1 VGRKG
6 APGNADWKWNVLRCF
21 RKVVRD
27 SQKRSLRGNE
37 FVLSVCYV
45 TVQCS
50 DHELRHVSVVLHV
63 YAEKSTF
70 KLSRFSIGRN
80 NVRCSWFTGE
90 SNQLNDAGVMDMLLC
105 YFWVFLINVSV
116 HNFFANHTACYWHHI
131 VICPSICPSVMLCFV
146 DKRYILQRNV

>member
-1 VGRKG
+1 
-6 APGNADWKWNVLRCF
+6 
-21 RKVVRD
+21 
-27 SQKRSLRGNE
+27 
-37 FVLSVCYV
+37 VLSVCYV

-70 KLSRFSIGRN
+70 KLSRFSTGRN

-116 HNFFANHTACYWHHI
+116 HNFLPIILHAI
-131 VICPSICPSVMLCFV
+131 GIILSSVHLSV
-146 DKRYILQRNV
+146 HL